1 MILYIQ
7 QFGIHPTEI
16 AENEEKILEEIK
28 EIEVL
33 AKSPKVVAI
42 GEIGLDYYW
51 VKEEEK
57 RSMQKF
63 SFLEQIKLANKLNLP
78 IIIHSRDAIMDTIE
92 ILKGDIKPEKH
103 GILHCCQLNKDLV
116 KAGLEVRHVYI
127 FCRFYNFQKFKK
139 CK

>member
-1 MILYIQ
+1 M
-7 QFGIHPTEI
+7 
-16 AENEEKILEEIK
+16 
-28 EIEVL
+28 
-33 AKSPKVVAI
+33 
-42 GEIGLDYYW
+42 
-51 VKEEEK
+51 KEEEK
-57 RSMQKF
+57 RNLQKI

-127 FCRFYNFQKFKK
+127 FCRNDNIQKLKK
-139 CK
+139 CR